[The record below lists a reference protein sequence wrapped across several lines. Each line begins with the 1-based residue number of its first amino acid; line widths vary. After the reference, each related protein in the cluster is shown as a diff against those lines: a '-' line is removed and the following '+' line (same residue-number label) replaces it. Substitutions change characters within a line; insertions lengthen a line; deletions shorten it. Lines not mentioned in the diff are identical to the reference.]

1 VNGVVIRFATVI
13 ACLVLAACASSP
25 PGDSSGEPDF
35 ALRVEDRDATA
46 GRFMIYDL
54 TGDGTM
60 AIGSGASAQ
69 EGLTNESVVVGDEDF
84 AAIRAAVVAAE
95 WPTLDGAST
104 GAGPRRLEVRLRIDG
119 RTRRFE
125 VLADGRD
132 FDAPTNAVLTPLES
146 IARRRFGSVLNG
158 LPRGK

>member
-1 VNGVVIRFATVI
+1 MIATVSRLATVI
-13 ACLVLAACASSP
+13 ASFALAACASSP

-35 ALRVEDRDATA
+35 ALRIEDRDVTD

-69 EGLTNESVVVGDEDF
+69 EGVTDETVVVDDENV
-84 AAIRAAVVAAE
+84 AAIREAVVTAGWAMS
-95 WPTLDGAST
+95 DGVSS
-104 GAGPRRLEVRLRIDG
+104 GSGPRRLEVRVRIDG

-132 FDAPTNAVLTPLES
+132 LDAPTLAVLTPLES

>member
-1 VNGVVIRFATVI
+1 VNAVVIRFASVI
-13 ACLVLAACASSP
+13 ACVMLAACAGTP
-25 PGDSSGEPDF
+25 TLESSGERDF
-35 ALRVEDRDATA
+35 TLRVEDRDAAT

-54 TGDGTM
+54 TGDGTL
-60 AIGSGASAQ
+60 AVGSGASAQ
-69 EGLTNESVVVGDEDF
+69 EGLTDESVVVGDEDV
-84 AAIRAAVVAAE
+84 AAIRTAVVAAG
-95 WPTLDGAST
+95 WATSDGAST
-104 GAGPRRLEVRLRIDG
+104 GAGPRRLEVRLRIEG

-132 FDAPTNAVLTPLES
+132 FDAPTDAVLAPLES

>member
-1 VNGVVIRFATVI
+1 MIVAMSRLATVI
-13 ACLVLAACASSP
+13 ACLMLAACASSP
-25 PGDSSGEPDF
+25 AVDSSDERDF
-35 ALRVEDRDATA
+35 ALRVEDRDATG

-54 TGDGTM
+54 TGEGTM

-69 EGLTNESVVVGDEDF
+69 EGVTDETVVVDDEDV
-84 AAIRAAVVAAE
+84 AAIREAVVTAGWA
-95 WPTLDGAST
+95 TSDGVSS
-104 GAGPRRLEVRLRIDG
+104 GSGPRRLEVRVRIDG

-132 FDAPTNAVLTPLES
+132 FDAPTLAVLTPLES

-158 LPRGK
+158 QPRGK

>member
-1 VNGVVIRFATVI
+1 MSRLATVI
-13 ACLVLAACASSP
+13 ACLMLAACASGP
-25 PGDSSGEPDF
+25 PADSSDEQDF
-35 ALRVEDRDATA
+35 TLRVEDRDATG

-54 TGDGTM
+54 TADGTV

-69 EGLTNESVVVGDEDF
+69 EGVTDERVTVGDEDV
-84 AAIRAAVVAAE
+84 AAIRAAVVAAG
-95 WPTLDGAST
+95 WTTSDGVST

-125 VLADGRD
+125 VVADGRD
-132 FDAPTNAVLTPLES
+132 FDAPTAAVLSSLES
-146 IARRRFGSVLNG
+146 IARRRFGAVLNG